1 MLKKFD
7 ELYKIDVKPY
17 CDFKDGKDDKGNP
30 IKIPYL
36 NWAKC
41 VTLLH
46 ENGAETVY
54 FNPLKNEEGSYLFTS
69 RVVENKNERI
79 TGCYFVSVEVHIDD
93 LVFTQDLPLLNGNL
107 VVYDDTLNQ
116 LRISN
121 AHARAFVKGVAIHT
135 GLGFSLWAE
144 DTEGEKA
151 ETEDLS
157 IHNLWKIKQRI
168 EQTIT
173 DKLKKGVNKGEIAT
187 KCGLKEKDLDLIL
200 TKYINGIAYLEEA
213 LRKI

>member
-7 ELYKIDVKPY
+7 ELYKIDVMPY
-17 CDFKDGKDDKGNP
+17 CDLKDGKDDKGQA

-54 FNPLKNEEGSYLFTS
+54 FTPVKNEEGGYLFSS
-69 RVVENKNERI
+69 REVHNKDGRT
-79 TGCYFVSVEVHIDD
+79 TGCYFVSVEIHIDD

-121 AHARAFVKGVAIHT
+121 AHARAFVKGVAIRT

-144 DTEGEKA
+144 DDEGEKA
-151 ETEDLS
+151 VGEDLS
-157 IHNLWKIKQRI
+157 IHNIHKIRQRI

-173 DKLKKGVNKGEIAT
+173 DKLKRGMTKGEIAD

-200 TKYINGIAYLEEA
+200 TKYINGIAYLEDA
-213 LRKI
+213 LRKL

>member
-7 ELYKIDVKPY
+7 ELYKIDVMPF
-17 CDFKDGKDDKGNP
+17 CDLKDGKDDKGKA

-54 FNPLKNEEGSYLFTS
+54 FTPLKNEEGGYLFTS
-69 RVVENKNERI
+69 RDVRNKDGRT
-79 TGCYFVSVEVHIDD
+79 TGCYFVSVEIHIDD

-121 AHARAFVKGVAIHT
+121 AHARAFVKGVAIRT

-144 DTEGEKA
+144 DDEGEKA
-151 ETEDLS
+151 SSEDLS
-157 IHNLWKIKQRI
+157 IHNLFKIKQRI
-168 EQTIT
+168 EQTLT
-173 DKLKKGVNKGEIAT
+173 DKLKRGMTKGEIAD

-200 TKYINGIAYLEEA
+200 TKYVNGIAYLEDA
-213 LRKI
+213 LKKI

>member
-7 ELYKIDVKPY
+7 ELYKIDVMPY
-17 CDFKDGKDDKGNP
+17 CDLKDGKDDKGKQ

-46 ENGAETVY
+46 ENGAEVVY
-54 FNPLKNEEGSYLFTS
+54 FTPIKNEDGGYLFSS
-69 RVVENKNERI
+69 REVHNKDGRT
-79 TGCYFVSVEVHIDD
+79 TGCYFVSVEIHIDD

-121 AHARAFVKGVAIHT
+121 AHARAFVKGVAIRT

-144 DTEGEKA
+144 DDEGEKA
-151 ETEDLS
+151 TSEDLS
-157 IHNLWKIKQRI
+157 IHNIFKIKQRI
-168 EQTIT
+168 EQKFT
-173 DKLKKGVNKGEIAT
+173 DLMKRGMSQAEICE
-187 KCGLKEKDLDLIL
+187 KCGLKEKDVGAIL
-200 TKYINGIAYLEEA
+200 GKYMNGIIYLEDA
-213 LRKI
+213 LKKL

>member
-7 ELYKIDVKPY
+7 ELYKIDVMPY
-17 CDFKDGKDDKGNP
+17 CDLKDGKDDKGKA

-54 FNPLKNEEGSYLFTS
+54 FTPVKNEEGGYLFTS
-69 RVVENKNERI
+69 REVNNKDGRT
-79 TGCYFVSVEVHIDD
+79 TGCYFVSVEIHIDD

-121 AHARAFVKGVAIHT
+121 AHARAFVKGVAIRT

-144 DTEGEKA
+144 DDEGEKA
-151 ETEDLS
+151 VGEDLS
-157 IHNLWKIKQRI
+157 IHNIHKIRQRI

-173 DKLKKGVNKGEIAT
+173 DKLKRGMTKGEIAD

-200 TKYINGIAYLEEA
+200 TKYVGGIAYLEDA

>member
-7 ELYKIDVKPY
+7 ELYKIDVLPY
-17 CDFKDGKDDKGNP
+17 CDFKDGKDDKGKQ

-46 ENGAETVY
+46 ENGAERVY
-54 FNPLKNEEGSYLFTS
+54 FTPLKNDEDGYLFTS
-69 RVVENKNERI
+69 REVHNKDGRT

-144 DTEGEKA
+144 DGEGEKA
-151 ETEDLS
+151 EGEDLS

-168 EQTIT
+168 EQKFT
-173 DKLKKGVNKGEIAT
+173 DLMKRGMTQAEICE
-187 KCGLKEKDLDLIL
+187 KCGLKEKDVGTIL
-200 TKYINGIAYLEEA
+200 GKYINGIAYLEDA
-213 LRKI
+213 LKKL

>member
-1 MLKKFD
+1 MLKPFR
-7 ELYKIDVKPY
+7 EMYEIDVLKH
-17 CDFKDGKDDKGNP
+17 CDMKDGKDDKGKP

-46 ENGAETVY
+46 ENGAEVVY
-54 FNPLKNEEGSYLFTS
+54 FTPIKNPDGGYLFSS
-69 RVVENKNERI
+69 REVHNKDGRT
-79 TGCYFVSVEVHIDD
+79 TGCYFVSVEIHIDD

-121 AHARAFVKGVAIHT
+121 AHARAFVKGVAIRT

-144 DTEGEKA
+144 DDEGEKA
-151 ETEDLS
+151 TSEDLS
-157 IHNLWKIKQRI
+157 IHSILKIKQRI
-168 EQTIT
+168 EQRFT
-173 DKLKKGVNKGEIAT
+173 DLMKRGMSQAEICG
-187 KCGLKEKDLDLIL
+187 KCGLKEKDVGAIL
-200 TKYINGIAYLEEA
+200 GKYVNGILYLEDA
-213 LRKI
+213 LKKI

>member
-1 MLKKFD
+1 MLKKFA
-7 ELYKIDVKPY
+7 ELYKIDVRPF
-17 CDFKDGKDDKGNP
+17 CDFKEGKDDKGRK
-30 IKIPYL
+30 IEIPYL

-46 ENGAETVY
+46 ENGAEVVY
-54 FNPLKNEEGSYLFTS
+54 FTPLKNAEGGYLFSS
-69 RVVENKNERI
+69 REVHNRDGRV

-144 DTEGEKA
+144 DNESDKA
-151 ETEDLS
+151 EGEDLS
-157 IHNLWKIKQRI
+157 VHNIYKIKQRI
-168 EQTIT
+168 EQRFT
-173 DKLKKGVNKGEIAT
+173 DLMKRGMTQAGICE
-187 KCGLKEKDLDLIL
+187 KCGLKEKDVGTIL
-200 TKYINGIAYLEEA
+200 GKYMNGIAYLEEA
-213 LRKI
+213 LRKL

>member
-7 ELYKIDVKPY
+7 ELYKIDVMPF
-17 CDFKDGKDDKGNP
+17 CDLKDGKDDKGKP

-54 FNPLKNEEGSYLFTS
+54 FTPVKNAEGGYLFSS
-69 RVVENKNERI
+69 REVHNKDGRT

-121 AHARAFVKGVAIHT
+121 AHARAFVKGVAIRT

-144 DTEGEKA
+144 DDEGEKA
-151 ETEDLS
+151 MSEDLS
-157 IHNLWKIKQRI
+157 IHNILKIKQRI
-168 EQTIT
+168 EQRFTELM
-173 DKLKKGVNKGEIAT
+173 KRGMSQAEICE
-187 KCGLKEKDLDLIL
+187 KCKLKEKDVGAIL
-200 TKYINGIAYLEEA
+200 GKYMNGIIYLEDA
-213 LRKI
+213 LKKL

>member
-1 MLKKFD
+1 MLKPFAD
-7 ELYKIDVKPY
+7 MYKIDVLPF
-17 CDFKDGKDDKGNP
+17 CDKKEGKDDKGKR
-30 IKIPYL
+30 IEIPYL

-54 FNPLKNEEGSYLFTS
+54 FTPLKNPEGGYLFTS
-69 RVVENKNERI
+69 REVHNKDGRT

-93 LVFTQDLPLLNGNL
+93 LVFTQDLPLMNGNL

-116 LRISN
+116 LRIAN

-144 DTEGEKA
+144 DNDGEKIDA
-151 ETEDLS
+151 EDLS
-157 IHNLWKIKQRI
+157 VHSIWKIKSRI
-168 EQTIT
+168 EMKFTELMKRGLSQA
-173 DKLKKGVNKGEIAT
+173 EICE
-187 KCGLKEKDLDLIL
+187 KCGLKEKDVGAIL
-200 TKYINGIAYLEEA
+200 GKYMNGIAYLEDA
-213 LRKI
+213 LKKL

>member
-7 ELYKIDVKPY
+7 ELYKIDVMPY
-17 CDFKDGKDDKGNP
+17 CDTKEGKDDKGRK
-30 IKIPYL
+30 IEIPYL

-54 FNPLKNEEGSYLFTS
+54 FTPLKDEEGSYLFTS
-69 RVVENKNERI
+69 RDVHNKDGRV
-79 TGCYFVSVEVHIDD
+79 TGCYFVSVEIHIDD
-93 LVFTQDLPLLNGNL
+93 LVFTQDLPLMNGNL

-121 AHARAFVKGVAIHT
+121 AHARAFVKGVAIRT

-144 DTEGEKA
+144 DTDDDKA
-151 ETEDLS
+151 VGEDLS
-157 IHNLWKIKQRI
+157 IHNIYKIKQRL

-173 DKLKKGVNKGEIAT
+173 DKLKKGMTKGEIAD

-200 TKYINGIAYLEEA
+200 TKYVSGIAYLEDA
-213 LRKI
+213 LRKL

>member
-7 ELYKIDVKPY
+7 ELYKIDVMPF
-17 CDFKDGKDDKGNP
+17 CDLKDGKDDKGKP

-54 FNPLKNEEGSYLFTS
+54 FTPLRNEEGSYLFSS
-69 RVVENKNERI
+69 RDVHNKDGRT
-79 TGCYFVSVEVHIDD
+79 TGCYFVSVEIHIDD

-121 AHARAFVKGVAIHT
+121 AHARAFVKGVAIRT

-144 DTEGEKA
+144 DDEGEKA
-151 ETEDLS
+151 SSEDLS
-157 IHNLWKIKQRI
+157 IHNLYKIKQRI

-173 DKLKKGVNKGEIAT
+173 DKLKKGMTKGEIAD

-200 TKYINGIAYLEEA
+200 TKYINGIAYLEDA
-213 LRKI
+213 LKKI

>member
-1 MLKKFD
+1 M
-7 ELYKIDVKPY
+7 PY
-17 CDFKDGKDDKGNP
+17 CDFKDGKDDKGKA

-46 ENGAETVY
+46 DNGAEKVY
-54 FNPLKNEEGSYLFTS
+54 FTPLKNNDGGYLFSS
-69 RVVENKNERI
+69 REVSNRDGRV

-93 LVFTQDLPLLNGNL
+93 LIFTQDLPLLNGNL

-144 DTEGEKA
+144 DDEGEKA
-151 ETEDLS
+151 VSEDLS
-157 IHNLWKIKQRI
+157 IHNILKIKQRI
-168 EQTIT
+168 EQKIT
-173 DKLKKGVNKGEIAT
+173 DLMKRGMTQSEICD
-187 KCGLKEKDLDLIL
+187 KVGLKEKDVGAIL
-200 TKYINGIAYLEEA
+200 GKYMNGIIYLEDA
-213 LRKI
+213 LKKI

>member
-7 ELYKIDVKPY
+7 ELYKIDVMPY
-17 CDFKDGKDDKGNP
+17 CDLKDGKDDKGKP

-46 ENGAETVY
+46 DNGAETVY
-54 FNPLKNEEGSYLFTS
+54 FTPLRNEEGSYLFSS
-69 RVVENKNERI
+69 RDVHNKDGRT
-79 TGCYFVSVEVHIDD
+79 TGCYFVSVEIHIDD

-121 AHARAFVKGVAIHT
+121 AHARAFVKGVAIRT

-144 DTEGEKA
+144 DDEGEKA
-151 ETEDLS
+151 SSEDLS
-157 IHNLWKIKQRI
+157 IHNLYKIKQRI

-173 DKLKKGVNKGEIAT
+173 DKLKKGMTKGEIAD

-200 TKYINGIAYLEEA
+200 TKYINGIAYLEDA
-213 LRKI
+213 LKKI

>member
-7 ELYKIDVKPY
+7 ELYKIDVMPY
-17 CDFKDGKDDKGNP
+17 CDLKDGKDDKGKP

-54 FNPLKNEEGSYLFTS
+54 FTPVKNAEGGYLFTS
-69 RVVENKNERI
+69 REVQNKDERT

-121 AHARAFVKGVAIHT
+121 AHARAFVKGVAIRT

-144 DTEGEKA
+144 DDEGEKA
-151 ETEDLS
+151 MSEDLS
-157 IHNLWKIKQRI
+157 IHNILKIKQRI
-168 EQTIT
+168 EQRFTELM
-173 DKLKKGVNKGEIAT
+173 KRGMSQAEICE
-187 KCGLKEKDLDLIL
+187 KCKLKEKDVGAIL
-200 TKYINGIAYLEEA
+200 GKYMNGIIYLEDA
-213 LRKI
+213 LKKL

>member
-7 ELYKIDVKPY
+7 ELYKIDVLPY
-17 CDFKDGKDDKGNP
+17 CDFKDGKDDKGKQ

-46 ENGAETVY
+46 ENGAENVS
-54 FNPLKNEEGSYLFTS
+54 FSPRWNADGGYLFSS
-69 RVVENKNERI
+69 REVHNKDGRT

-144 DTEGEKA
+144 DSEGEKA
-151 ETEDLS
+151 DSEDLS
-157 IHNLWKIKQRI
+157 IHNIFKIKQRI
-168 EQTIT
+168 EQRFTELM
-173 DKLKKGVNKGEIAT
+173 KRGMSQAEICE
-187 KCGLKEKDLDLIL
+187 KCGLKEKDVGAIL
-200 TKYINGIAYLEEA
+200 GKYMNGIIYLEDA
-213 LRKI
+213 LKKL

>member
-7 ELYKIDVKPY
+7 ELYKIDVMPF
-17 CDFKDGKDDKGNP
+17 CDLKDGKDDKGKA

-46 ENGAETVY
+46 ENGAEVVY
-54 FNPLKNEEGSYLFTS
+54 FTPIKNADGGYLFES
-69 RVVENKNERI
+69 REVKNKDGRT
-79 TGCYFVSVEVHIDD
+79 TGCYFVSVEIHIDD

-121 AHARAFVKGVAIHT
+121 AHARAFVKGVAIRT

-144 DTEGEKA
+144 DDEGEKA
-151 ETEDLS
+151 SSEDLS
-157 IHNLWKIKQRI
+157 IHNIYKIKQRI

-173 DKLKKGVNKGEIAT
+173 DKLKKGMSKSDIASG
-187 KCGLKEKDLDLIL
+187 CGLKEKDLDLIL
-200 TKYINGIAYLEEA
+200 TKYVSGIAYLEDA
-213 LRKI
+213 LKKL

>member
-7 ELYKIDVKPY
+7 ELYKIDVMPY
-17 CDFKDGKDDKGNP
+17 CDLKDGKDDRGKA

-46 ENGAETVY
+46 ENGAEAVY
-54 FNPLKNEEGSYLFTS
+54 FTPIKNADGGYLFES
-69 RVVENKNERI
+69 REVKNKDGRT
-79 TGCYFVSVEVHIDD
+79 TGCYFVSVEIHIDD

-121 AHARAFVKGVAIHT
+121 AHARAFVKGVAIRT

-144 DTEGEKA
+144 DDEGEKA
-151 ETEDLS
+151 MSEDLS
-157 IHNLWKIKQRI
+157 IHNIYKIKQRI

-173 DKLKKGVNKGEIAT
+173 DKLKRGMSKSDIASG
-187 KCGLKEKDLDLIL
+187 CGLKEKDLDLIL
-200 TKYINGIAYLEEA
+200 TKYVSGIAYLEDA
-213 LRKI
+213 LKKL

>member
-7 ELYKIDVKPY
+7 ELYKIDVLPY
-17 CDFKDGKDDKGNP
+17 CDFKDGKDDKGKQK
-30 IKIPYL
+30 KIPYL

-46 ENGAETVY
+46 DNGAEVVY
-54 FNPLKNEEGSYLFTS
+54 FTPIKNADGGYLFSS
-69 RVVENKNERI
+69 REVKNKDERT
-79 TGCYFVSVEVHIDD
+79 TGCYFVSVEIHIDD

-121 AHARAFVKGVAIHT
+121 AHARAFVKGVAIRT

-144 DTEGEKA
+144 DDEGEKA
-151 ETEDLS
+151 TSEDLS
-157 IHNLWKIKQRI
+157 VHNIFKIKQRI
-168 EQTIT
+168 EQRFTELM
-173 DKLKKGVNKGEIAT
+173 KRGMSQAEICE
-187 KCGLKEKDLDLIL
+187 KCGLKEKDVGAIL
-200 TKYINGIAYLEEA
+200 GKYMNGIIYLEDA
-213 LRKI
+213 LKKL

>member
-7 ELYKIDVKPY
+7 ELYKIDVMPY
-17 CDFKDGKDDKGNP
+17 CDLKDGKDDKGKP

-54 FNPLKNEEGSYLFTS
+54 FTPVKNAEGGYLFSS
-69 RVVENKNERI
+69 REVHNKDGRT

-121 AHARAFVKGVAIHT
+121 AHARAFVKGVAIRT

-144 DTEGEKA
+144 DDEGEKA
-151 ETEDLS
+151 MSEDLS
-157 IHNLWKIKQRI
+157 IHNILKIKQRI
-168 EQTIT
+168 EQRFTELM
-173 DKLKKGVNKGEIAT
+173 KRGMSQAEICE
-187 KCGLKEKDLDLIL
+187 KCGLKEKDVGAIL
-200 TKYINGIAYLEEA
+200 GKYMNGIIYLEDA
-213 LRKI
+213 LKKL

>member
-7 ELYKIDVKPY
+7 ELYKIDVMPY
-17 CDFKDGKDDKGNP
+17 CDLKDGKDDKGKA

-46 ENGAETVY
+46 DNGAERVY
-54 FNPLKNEEGSYLFTS
+54 FTPLKNEDGGYLFTS
-69 RVVENKNERI
+69 REVHNKDGRT

-144 DTEGEKA
+144 DDEGEKA
-151 ETEDLS
+151 VSEDLS

-168 EQTIT
+168 EQKFT
-173 DKLKKGVNKGEIAT
+173 DLMKRGMTQTEICE
-187 KCGLKEKDLDLIL
+187 KCGLKEKDVGTIL
-200 TKYINGIAYLEEA
+200 GKYINGIAYLEDA
-213 LRKI
+213 LKKL

>member
-7 ELYKIDVKPY
+7 ELYKIDVMPF
-17 CDFKDGKDDKGNP
+17 CDLKDGKDDKGKP

-54 FNPLKNEEGSYLFTS
+54 FTPLRNEEGSYLFSS
-69 RVVENKNERI
+69 RDVHNKDGRT
-79 TGCYFVSVEVHIDD
+79 TGCYFVSVEIHIDD

-121 AHARAFVKGVAIHT
+121 AHARAFVKGVAIRT

-144 DTEGEKA
+144 DDEGEKA
-151 ETEDLS
+151 SSEDLS
-157 IHNLWKIKQRI
+157 IHNLYKIKQRI

-173 DKLKKGVNKGEIAT
+173 DKLKKGMTKGEIAD

-200 TKYINGIAYLEEA
+200 TKYINGIAYLEDA

>member
-7 ELYKIDVKPY
+7 ELYKIDVMPY
-17 CDFKDGKDDKGNP
+17 CDFKEGKDDKGKK
-30 IKIPYL
+30 IEIPYL

-46 ENGAETVY
+46 ENGAEIVY
-54 FNPLKNEEGSYLFTS
+54 FTPLKNEEGGYLFAS
-69 RVVENKNERI
+69 REVHNKDGRT
-79 TGCYFVSVEVHIDD
+79 TGCYFVSVEIHIDD

-121 AHARAFVKGVAIHT
+121 AHARAFVKGVAIRT

-144 DTEGEKA
+144 DDEGEKA
-151 ETEDLS
+151 TSEDLS
-157 IHNLWKIKQRI
+157 IHSILKIKQRI
-168 EQTIT
+168 EQRFT
-173 DKLKKGVNKGEIAT
+173 DLMKRGMSQAEICG
-187 KCGLKEKDLDLIL
+187 KCGLKEKDVGAIL
-200 TKYINGIAYLEEA
+200 GKYVNGILYLEDA
-213 LRKI
+213 LKKI

>member
-7 ELYKIDVKPY
+7 ELYKIDVMPF
-17 CDFKDGKDDKGNP
+17 CDLKDGKDDKGKA

-54 FNPLKNEEGSYLFTS
+54 FTPLRNDEGSYLFTS
-69 RVVENKNERI
+69 RDVHNKDGRT
-79 TGCYFVSVEVHIDD
+79 TGCYFVSVEIHIDD

-121 AHARAFVKGVAIHT
+121 AHARAFVKGVAIRT

-144 DTEGEKA
+144 DDEGEKA
-151 ETEDLS
+151 SSEDLS
-157 IHNLWKIKQRI
+157 IHNLFKIKQRI
-168 EQTIT
+168 EQTLT
-173 DKLKKGVNKGEIAT
+173 DKLKRGMTKGEIAD

-200 TKYINGIAYLEEA
+200 TKYVNGIAYLEDA
-213 LRKI
+213 LKKI